1 MKQCSGIEKV
11 FFLEITMLLR
21 LYLVSSATNVVI
33 EKSTSTMQRIENWLG
48 NTITQERLSQA
59 MQAFNTKKA

>member
-1 MKQCSGIEKV
+1 MKQCSGVEKV
-11 FFLEITMLLR
+11 FFSEINMLLR
-21 LYLVSSATNVVI
+21 LYLVSPATKVVI

-59 MQAFNTKKA
+59 MQAFNT

>member
-1 MKQCSGIEKV
+1 MKQCSGVEKV
-11 FFLEITMLLR
+11 FFSEINMLLR
-21 LYLVSSATNVVI
+21 LYLVSPATKVVI

-59 MQAFNTKKA
+59 M